1 MFLHSGQLLLLL
13 VLNHLYC
20 NQRETILMARH
31 RADVAHNYFVNHC
44 DLHMQSTRM
53 HGTREILGYIKST

>member
-20 NQRETILMARH
+20 NQRETMARH
-31 RADVAHNYFVNHC
+31 RADVAHNYFVNQC
-44 DLHMQSTRM
+44 DLRMQSART

>member
-1 MFLHSGQLLLLL
+1 
-13 VLNHLYC
+13 
-20 NQRETILMARH
+20 MARH